1 MANLI
6 DFVLHIDGHLINIV
20 NNFGG
25 WTYLILFLIIFVETG
40 AVILPFLP
48 GDSLLFAAAALAAN
62 PDYDLNI
69 WIFLALF
76 LLAPILGDSTNFMI
90 GHFLGN
96 KLKSAKWFQKAVK
109 PEYLERTEKFFEKHG
124 AMSITL
130 ARFMPIIRTFAP
142 FIAAGSGLKYNSF
155 IKHNVIGATIWVA
168 LCCGA
173 GYFFGNLSFVKE
185 HFSMIIIGIV
195 IVSLIPAIVGVIK
208 GSSES
213 SNTKTDE

>member
-6 DFVLHIDGHLINIV
+6 DFVLHIDSHLVNIV

-25 WTYLILFLIIFVETG
+25 WTYLILFIIIFVETG

-62 PDYDLNI
+62 PDYGLNI

-76 LLAPILGDSTNFMI
+76 LAAPILSDSTNFMI

-96 KLKSAKWFQKAVK
+96 KLKSASWFQKVVK

-142 FIAAGSGLKYNSF
+142 FIAAGSGLKYNNF
-155 IKHNVIGATIWVA
+155 IKHNVIGAIAWVA

-173 GYFFGNLSFVKE
+173 GYFFGNMPFVKE
-185 HFSMIIIGIV
+185 HFSMIIIGI
-195 IVSLIPAIVGVIK
+195 IITSLIPAIVGIIK

-213 SNTKTDE
+213 SNSEPDE